1 MHVLVLSGGLSAER
15 DVSLRS
21 GRRVAEALRVER
33 PDWEVRQRDVDAG
46 LLDALR
52 EHRPDCIVP
61 LLHGAAG
68 EDGALRNVLESLG
81 IPYIGSDA
89 ASSRLA
95 FDKPIAKQLAHTAE
109 INSPACVAMPQ
120 STFRELGAAAVLDAV
135 VESLGLPLV
144 VKPTKGGSSLGTSIV
159 HRAADLPAAMVGAF
173 AYGDVALMERFVS
186 GIEVAVGVFERD
198 GDVLAL
204 SAVEI
209 VPEGDL
215 YDYAAR
221 YTAGTTEFFCPARLS
236 DEQALAAQA
245 MALDMH
251 VLLGLRDWSR
261 TDMIID
267 EDGQAWFLEVTV
279 APGMTETS
287 VFPQALAAAEIGLG
301 AWTAELVVS
310 AVARAREL
318 ALAGEQVGDAPEIL
332 GIGALD
338 QQPTA

>member
-33 PDWEVRQRDVDAG
+33 PDWEVSEHDVDG
-46 LLDALR
+46 RLLELLAA
-52 EHRPDCIVP
+52 HRPDCIVP

-68 EDGALRNVLESLG
+68 EDGALRNVLESLK
-81 IPYIGSDA
+81 IPFVGSGA
-89 ASSRLA
+89 AASRLA
-95 FDKPIAKQLAHTAE
+95 FDKPIAKQLAQTAG
-109 INSPACVAMPQ
+109 ISTPACVAMPQ
-120 STFRELGAAAVLDAV
+120 STFRELGAAGVLDAV

-144 VKPTKGGSSLGTSIV
+144 VKPTKGGSSLGTAIV

-173 AYGDVALMERFVS
+173 AYGDVVLMERY
-186 GIEVAVGVFERD
+186 IEGVEVTVGVFERD

-209 VPEGDL
+209 VPEGEL
-215 YDYAAR
+215 YDYTAR

-236 DEQALAAQA
+236 DAQALSAQA

-251 VLLGLRDWSR
+251 VLLGLRDLSR
-261 TDMIID
+261 TDLILD
-267 EDGQAWFLEVTV
+267 ADGRPWFLEVNV

-287 VFPQALAAAEIGLG
+287 LFPQALVAAEVSLG
-301 AWTAELVVS
+301 ALTAALVETAVLRQPGS
-310 AVARAREL
+310 ALGTEEVD
-318 ALAGEQVGDAPEIL
+318 DAAEVL

-338 QQPTA
+338 QQPPA